1 MIRSAFRSFGALA
14 CLLAACAHVNAPSA
28 PPPPPQAADNGWGAW
43 WPTAQ
48 WPKDARAPDAEIVLA
63 ASREWERVVYPPVQT
78 PWGQASP
85 SLSTLEI
92 KPPFPARR
100 CLRFDLV
107 FPGPGT
113 TDERA
118 WKDLREP
125 EPGAIRAEVVSRG
138 KVVRVATN
146 GEARIQ
152 AWAGGSRG
160 TSGDMLIE
168 FDWLPDDL
176 DDYWV
181 RTRIG
186 DRAVWFLLPYGF
198 GCDPEQPIL
207 AVAGRSGRPV
217 LPEGR
222 AERDEIVPWSHVE
235 IDLGW
240 LDASGKVATDM
251 PEELPDI
258 WKWTGDKMNVS
269 VLLSNPFDGTCRVT
283 LYRETNTR
291 LSLTTPR
298 TTAAVGIPGKRVVFS
313 RLDSMVRHERFRRS
327 DTFSFY
333 DRRSDETRTW
343 GLLRVTVEEAAFD
356 RAIPG
361 SLFLY
366 THGAPR

>member
-1 MIRSAFRSFGALA
+1 MIRSAFRSFGVLA
-14 CLLAACAHVNAPSA
+14 CLLAACAHLNAPSA
-28 PPPPPQAADNGWGAW
+28 PPPPPQAPDNSWGAW
-43 WPTAQ
+43 WPTTQ
-48 WPKDARAPDAEIVLA
+48 WPKDARAPGPEIVLA
-63 ASREWERVVYPPVQT
+63 ASREWERVVYPSVQT

-85 SLSTLEI
+85 SFSTLEV

-107 FPGPGT
+107 FSGPGT

-118 WKDLREP
+118 WEDHAEP
-125 EPGAIRAEVVSRG
+125 EPGAIRAEVISRG

-152 AWAGGSRG
+152 GWAGSRG
-160 TSGDMLIE
+160 TSGDLIIE

-181 RTRIG
+181 RARIG

-198 GCDPEQPIL
+198 GGDPKKPIH
-207 AVAGRSGRPV
+207 AVAGRSGPPA

-222 AERDEIVPWSHVE
+222 GERDEIVLWSHVE

-251 PEELPDI
+251 PEELHDI

-269 VLLSNPFDGTCRVT
+269 VRLSNPFDAACRVT
-283 LYRETNTR
+283 LYRENGR
-291 LSLTTPR
+291 WSLTTPR
-298 TTAAVGIPGKRVVFS
+298 TTAAVGIPGKRVLFS
-313 RLDSMVRHERFRRS
+313 MLDSLQRHSDLLRRS

-333 DRRSDETRTW
+333 HRSDETRTW